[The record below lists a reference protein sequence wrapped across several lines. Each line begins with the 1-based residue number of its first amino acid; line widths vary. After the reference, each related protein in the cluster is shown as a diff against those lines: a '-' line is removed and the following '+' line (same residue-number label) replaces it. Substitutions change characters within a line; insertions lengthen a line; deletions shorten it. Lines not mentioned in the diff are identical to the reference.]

1 MFVVVFLLLLDGC
14 QQFLWL
20 QERALFSDVD
30 DPIEDLYH
38 LIREEVAGDSSFE
51 SLDEMILPQQ
61 AHPRQSQVKSSHL
74 YLYSAFKQYRL
85 CQCNFTI
92 SK

>member
-1 MFVVVFLLLLDGC
+1 MSTVSMV
-14 QQFLWL
+14 

-51 SLDEMILPQQ
+51 SLDEDDSPSTSTSSTKS
-61 AHPRQSQVKSSHL
+61 SQVKSPL
-74 YLYSAFKQYRL
+74 F
-85 CQCNFTI
+85 I
-92 SK
+92 